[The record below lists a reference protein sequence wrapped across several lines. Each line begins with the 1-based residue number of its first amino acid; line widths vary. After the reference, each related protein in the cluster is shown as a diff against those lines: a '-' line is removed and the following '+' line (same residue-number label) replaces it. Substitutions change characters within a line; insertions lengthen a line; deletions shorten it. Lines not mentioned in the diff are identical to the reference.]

1 MPLSDD
7 IEEFR
12 RNVAKAIEELEEV
25 RNISDRLGELTVD
38 DIRHNLSKLEVLCEE
53 ISVKIKQ
60 ARDQLTEINNQW
72 GSVPFKTF
80 SNTENN
86 YKNSDLENSLNRI
99 NSFFVSSIQVG
110 LPIGL
115 VLDSIG
121 LVLDFDILRNLITSQ
136 SALSGT
142 ASQEDQKAALQ
153 SLSRTWKTIAL
164 GDQGELSTLKALLDS
179 GISPESIVIKPSL
192 TNRLGEKAC
201 PDFYCK
207 SERLICDAKAWKG
220 IYSINNLQEVVNKYA
235 ACLEDGG
242 EVRLYFPSDTYTSH
256 INILNQLSS
265 PSPSIKVTVY
275 PMPETHKEL
284 EWRKELFYHYIK
296 SCKEKSGK

>member
-115 VLDSIG
+115 ALD
-121 LVLDFDILRNLITSQ
+121 LYDIPGDSYIIRNLITK
-136 SALSGT
+136 LMC
-142 ASQEDQKAALQ
+142 
-153 SLSRTWKTIAL
+153 I
-164 GDQGELSTLKALLDS
+164 
-179 GISPESIVIKPSL
+179 
-192 TNRLGEKAC
+192 
-201 PDFYCK
+201 
-207 SERLICDAKAWKG
+207 
-220 IYSINNLQEVVNKYA
+220 
-235 ACLEDGG
+235 
-242 EVRLYFPSDTYTSH
+242 
-256 INILNQLSS
+256 
-265 PSPSIKVTVY
+265 
-275 PMPETHKEL
+275 
-284 EWRKELFYHYIK
+284 
-296 SCKEKSGK
+296 